1 MYGKNS
7 RPVYIIDSTEISSC
21 REDCSWSSRQNY
33 AWGIDINNGCCQG
46 KLLDYQITTSN
57 EESNQKLF

>member
-7 RPVYIIDSTEISSC
+7 RPVYIIDSTDINSC

-33 AWGIDINNGCCQG
+33 VWGIDINNVCCQG
-46 KLLDYQITTSN
+46 KLLDYKITKIN
-57 EESNQKLF
+57 KESN